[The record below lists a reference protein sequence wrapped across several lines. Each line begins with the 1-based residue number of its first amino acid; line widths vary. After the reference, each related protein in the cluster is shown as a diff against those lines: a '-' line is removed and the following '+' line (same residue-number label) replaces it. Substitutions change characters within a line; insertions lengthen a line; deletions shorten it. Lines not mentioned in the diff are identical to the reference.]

1 MADPT
6 LTQVLVDNLTNIL
19 LAVITATSSAVIVA
33 VRNMHRSVDKTDQNV
48 TDVHKL
54 VNGNLSARLAHLQNN
69 LQLYFDERFNALDQR
84 VKGIEARLTNV
95 EEDHNEEKK

>member
-6 LTQVLVDNLTNIL
+6 LTQMLVDNLTNIL

-33 VRNMHRSVDKTDQNV
+33 IRSMHKSVDKTDQNV

-69 LQLYFDERFNALDQR
+69 LQEYFDERILVIEQR
-84 VKGIEARLTNV
+84 LKGIESRLSDV
-95 EEDHNEEKK
+95 EEDHNNEKQ